1 MKKRRNRPILKR
13 ILLILIIGL
22 SAALQYSAA
31 RYISIAGVSPNFMLV
46 AAVTAGYTLGSETG
60 GFTGLCLGFYQDA
73 QSGKILGMYALL
85 FLYAG
90 VIAGQIPKK
99 SNASDL
105 PMALIAVYAL
115 TVLCEGATYLF
126 AYAIPVMRA
135 GLIPGA
141 DILRA
146 VGTVIVPAAFLN
158 AVCGIPYFFILRPG
172 ARANT
177 VEDNRTG
184 DDLRAGE
191 SY

>member
-1 MKKRRNRPILKR
+1 M
-13 ILLILIIGL
+13 IGT

-31 RYISIAGVSPNFMLV
+31 RYISVAGVFPNFMLV

-90 VIAGQIPKK
+90 VIAGLIPKK

-115 TVLCEGATYLF
+115 TVLSEGATYLF
-126 AYAIPVMRA
+126 AYVIPIMRA

-158 AVCGIPYFFILRPG
+158 VVCSIPYYFILRPG
-172 ARANT
+172 ARTDAS
-177 VEDNRTG
+177 DGNRTG
-184 DDLRAGE
+184 DEIQPAE
-191 SY
+191 SF